1 MQRGGYIFSA
11 VLHLSILLAIVFGL
25 PQIFQRKL
33 PEETPI
39 VVELVNVAPETRA
52 TQVNKTPPRPNK
64 PDKVAE
70 NEPPPKPEPP
80 KPEPPKPPPPA
91 PKPPESKPEPPA
103 PPPPPPPPPPAE
115 KPPEPKPPPPKAEAP
130 KPPPPK
136 PEVAKRKQDDASF
149 DALLKN
155 LAKRDPA
162 RTPDEPPKQQADASP
177 AKASSQPVAPLGPKL
192 TVSEMDLVIQQ
203 IQGCWLEP
211 AGAEDVQ
218 SLYANVRIFMNPD
231 ATVQRAQIVEHNN
244 QPFAESALRAVLN
257 PACHQLKLPLDKYG
271 GGNGWNIINLTFTPK
286 GIT

>member
-11 VLHLSILLAIVFGL
+11 VLNLSILLAIVFGL

-80 KPEPPKPPPPA
+80 KP
-91 PKPPESKPEPPA
+91 

-136 PEVAKRKQDDASF
+136 PELAKQKQKQKQDD
-149 DALLKN
+149 
-155 LAKRDPA
+155 
-162 RTPDEPPKQQADASP
+162 
-177 AKASSQPVAPLGPKL
+177 
-192 TVSEMDLVIQQ
+192 
-203 IQGCWLEP
+203 
-211 AGAEDVQ
+211 
-218 SLYANVRIFMNPD
+218 
-231 ATVQRAQIVEHNN
+231 
-244 QPFAESALRAVLN
+244 
-257 PACHQLKLPLDKYG
+257 
-271 GGNGWNIINLTFTPK
+271 
-286 GIT
+286 